1 MNTANE
7 LEKENYQS
15 ASLTM
20 MGRPFYLLW
29 CGETVALIGASL
41 MEFALGVWVYQKTGS
56 ALDFSGVLVAAI
68 LPAVF
73 IMPIAGSIVD
83 RFDRRYVMVVADLTA
98 VALLLM
104 LAWFLWHNSLDV
116 EHLYVFNVAVSL
128 IAAFRTPAYT
138 ASVSKLLP
146 KEKYTQASGLMGVSS
161 NVLSMF
167 APLVA
172 GSLMAAIGLQ
182 GIVFIDITAFSM
194 GSILIL
200 NAFFYAARVN
210 NNINKIR
217 ADDTEAVSGSVA
229 LALVFFR
236 KEPLMLWLLVYTV
249 LQQGFVT
256 LASTMIMPLVLS
268 HYSENDLGVIL
279 TIGGVGGLIGSIL
292 LTVMGELKRLM
303 LWALA
308 ADVVLA
314 LCILLVG
321 VNTSFNL
328 YCVSVFTALLVG
340 GFAQGCNH
348 SLWMRKI
355 PNEYQ
360 GRIFSIIN
368 VAALLTV
375 SIVVMAGGFSAD
387 QIFEPALS
395 EGGLLEQTL
404 GPWIGTGKGRGIG
417 LMFVIC
423 GFIGVL
429 ISLIGSLT
437 RLRRLDLIVPDAP
450 GSNES

>member
-83 RFDRRYVMVVADLTA
+83 RFDRRYVMVAADLTA
-98 VALLLM
+98 VALLLT

-116 EHLYVFNVAVSL
+116 KHLYAFNVAVSL

-138 ASVSKLLP
+138 ASVSQLLP

-161 NVLSMF
+161 NVLNMF

-172 GSLMAAIGLQ
+172 GSLMVAIGLQ
-182 GIVFIDITAFSM
+182 GIVFIDIIAFAT

-210 NNINKIR
+210 NNISKIR

-249 LQQGFVT
+249 LQQGLVT

-328 YCVSVFTALLVG
+328 YCASVFTALLVA

-355 PNEYQ
+355 PNAYQ

-368 VAALLTV
+368 VAALLTI
-375 SIVVMAGGFSAD
+375 SIVTMAGGFSAD
-387 QIFEPALS
+387 RILEPALS
-395 EGGLLEQTL
+395 EGGVLEQTL

-429 ISLIGSLT
+429 ISLVGSLT

>member
-20 MGRPFYLLW
+20 LGRPFYLLW

-56 ALDFSGVLVAAI
+56 AMNFSGVLVAAI
-68 LPAVF
+68 LPAVLV
-73 IMPIAGSIVD
+73 MPIAGRVAD

-98 VALLLM
+98 VVLLLT
-104 LAWFLWHNSLDV
+104 LAWFLWRNSLEV
-116 EHLYVFNVAVSL
+116 MHLYAFNAAVSL
-128 IAAFRTPAYT
+128 IGAFRTPAYT

-146 KEKYTQASGLMGVSS
+146 KEKYTQASGLMGVSA

-182 GIVFIDITAFSM
+182 GIVFIDIIAFAT

-200 NAFFYAARVN
+200 NAFFYAARIN

-217 ADDTEAVSGSVA
+217 ADSTEAVKGSVA
-229 LALVFFR
+229 LALVYFK
-236 KEPLMLWLLVYTV
+236 KEPLMLGLLVYTV
-249 LQQGFVT
+249 LQQGLVT
-256 LASTMIMPLVLS
+256 LASTMIMPLILS

-279 TIGGVGGLIGSIL
+279 TVGGVGGLIGSIIL
-292 LTVMGELKRLM
+292 ALMGELKRLM
-303 LWALA
+303 LWALV

-328 YCVSVFTALLVG
+328 YCASVFTALLVA

-348 SLWMRKI
+348 ALWMRKI
-355 PNEYQ
+355 SNEHQ

-368 VAALLTV
+368 VAALLTI
-375 SIVVMAGGFSAD
+375 SIVAMGGGYSAD
-387 QIFEPALS
+387 HIFEPALS
-395 EGGLLEQTL
+395 KGGWLEQTL

-417 LMFVIC
+417 LMFVIS

-429 ISLIGSLT
+429 ISLVGFLT

-450 GSNES
+450 VSNER

>member
-182 GIVFIDITAFSM
+182 GIVFIDITAFAM

-217 ADDTEAVSGSVA
+217 DDDTEAVSGSVA

-236 KEPLMLWLLVYTV
+236 KEPLMMWLLVYTV

>member
-73 IMPIAGSIVD
+73 IMPIAGGIVD
-83 RFDRRYVMVVADLTA
+83 RFDRRYVMVIADLTA
-98 VALLLM
+98 VVLLLT
-104 LAWFLWHNSLDV
+104 LAWFLWHNSLEV
-116 EHLYVFNVAVSL
+116 EHLYAFNVAVSL

-182 GIVFIDITAFSM
+182 GIVFIDIIAFAT

-217 ADDTEAVSGSVA
+217 ADDTEAVSGSIA
-229 LALVFFR
+229 LALVFFK

-249 LQQGFVT
+249 LQQGLVT

-268 HYSENDLGVIL
+268 HYSENDLGLIL
-279 TIGGVGGLIGSIL
+279 TIGGVGGLIGAIL
-292 LTVMGELKRLM
+292 LAVMGELKRLM
-303 LWALA
+303 LWALT

-328 YCVSVFTALLVG
+328 YCTSVFTALLVA

-348 SLWMRKI
+348 ALWMRKI

-368 VAALLTV
+368 VAGLLTI

-395 EGGLLEQTL
+395 EGGLLEQRL

-429 ISLIGSLT
+429 ISLVGFLT
-437 RLRRLDLIVPDAP
+437 RLRRLDRIVPDAP
-450 GSNES
+450 GSNEL

>member
-15 ASLTM
+15 ASLAM

-73 IMPIAGSIVD
+73 IMPIAGGIVD
-83 RFDRRYVMVVADLTA
+83 RFDRRYVMVAADLTA

-104 LAWFLWHNSLDV
+104 LAWFLWHNSLDI
-116 EHLYVFNVAVSL
+116 EHLYVFNVAMSL

-182 GIVFIDITAFSM
+182 GIVFIDITAFAM

-200 NAFFYAARVN
+200 NAFFYTGRASG
-210 NNINKIR
+210 NIGKIR

-229 LALVFFR
+229 LALVFFK

-279 TIGGVGGLIGSIL
+279 TVGGVGGLIGSIL

-308 ADVVLA
+308 ADVMLA

-355 PNEYQ
+355 PNKFQ

-368 VAALLTV
+368 VAALLTI

-417 LMFVIC
+417 LMFVIS
-423 GFIGVL
+423 GFIGAL
-429 ISLIGSLT
+429 ISLVGFLT

>member
-1 MNTANE
+1 MNTAKE
-7 LEKENYQS
+7 LEKETYQS
-15 ASLTM
+15 TSLTVL
-20 MGRPFYLLW
+20 GRPFYLLW
-29 CGETVALIGASL
+29 CGETVALIGTSL

-68 LPAVF
+68 LPAVLV
-73 IMPIAGSIVD
+73 MPIAGTIAD

-98 VALLLM
+98 VVLLLT
-104 LAWFLWHNSLDV
+104 LAWFLWRNSLEV
-116 EHLYVFNVAVSL
+116 EHLYAFNIAVSL
-128 IAAFRTPAYT
+128 IGAFRTPAYT

-146 KEKYTQASGLMGVSS
+146 KEKYTQASGLMGVST
-161 NVLSMF
+161 NMLTMF

-172 GSLMAAIGLQ
+172 GSLMAQIGLQ
-182 GIVFIDITAFSM
+182 GIVLIDIIAFTT

-200 NAFFYAARVN
+200 NAFFYASRVSRN
-210 NNINKIR
+210 INNIR
-217 ADDTEAVSGSVA
+217 TDHTGTTSGSVTLA
-229 LALVFFR
+229 LAYFK
-236 KEPLMLWLLVYTV
+236 KEPMMRWLLVYTV
-249 LQQGFVT
+249 LQQGLVT

-268 HYSENDLGVIL
+268 HYSEDDLGIIL
-279 TIGGVGGLIGSIL
+279 TVGGVGGLIGSIIL
-292 LTVMGELKRLM
+292 AAMGELKRLM

-314 LCILLVG
+314 ICILLVG
-321 VNTSFNL
+321 VNTSFKL
-328 YCVSVFTALLVG
+328 YCASVFTALLVA

-368 VAALLTV
+368 VAALLTI
-375 SIVVMAGGFSAD
+375 SIVTMAGGFSAE
-387 QIFEPALS
+387 QILEPALS
-395 EGGLLEQTL
+395 EGGVLEQTL

-417 LMFVIC
+417 LMFVIS

-429 ISLIGSLT
+429 ISLVGFLT
-437 RLRRLDLIVPDAP
+437 RLRRLDLVVPDAP
-450 GSNES
+450 GANER